1 MVLKTVICKLKS
13 AFLFFTLSYFQPIN
27 PFIKET
33 YHSEIISRIIPPTN
47 YPTPIIG
54 CLPIARIRVPG
65 TMLWVGSV
73 VVDTAGEIG
82 SVATNIDVE
91 RVRAEG
97 IIAVNIAICR
107 MISVWGNAI

>member
-1 MVLKTVICKLKS
+1 MVLKTVICKVKS
-13 AFLFFTLSYFQPIN
+13 AFLFSTSSYFQPIN